1 MPPSV
6 EKGTVMG
13 RWIRLCG
20 VLVLSV
26 AGVWVL
32 GSTPSSARTTS
43 SNPAKHVAT
52 RYIVY
57 WDQNEEEDFFN
68 PATGQVGQLVPPYNP
83 NGQMCLFPDGSGRFV
98 TGYNPTLASQDNPG
112 SLKPAMEPPV
122 GEAEWDRNGN
132 FTGQTIYVPGPY
144 MLPGQSVG
152 GDIPPVPGSGV
163 FNDNGTFTGCVFDHH
178 ANLFAADLGT
188 AQGQFPSPDNGR
200 LIEWFA
206 PTYKSYCIVDG
217 PTSGG
222 VGPHHVDGAGG
233 LSQPG
238 DLAVDAGG
246 NVLVPEAGSV
256 ATPLSGEVLSI
267 NHRSLPQSAADC
279 GSDGVY
285 PASRLRTS
293 VLVQGSASLLPFPQS
308 VARDHKCRC
317 WAVASTIGDPAIA
330 WFDDQGHLL
339 SSRGVVPGEGVANV
353 GQDPTGYNPFGL
365 TFAPDGSAYFVDI
378 HIECS
383 APLTNCGPG
392 NNVGRIMR
400 VTFTNGVP
408 NPPVAIASG
417 YNFPT
422 SVTVC
427 LVHKQTCPL
436 PTAGVAR
443 TTH

>member
-1 MPPSV
+1 
-6 EKGTVMG
+6 MG
-13 RWIRLCG
+13 RRIRLCG
-20 VLVLSV
+20 VLALSAASV
-26 AGVWVL
+26 IVMV
-32 GSTPSSARTTS
+32 STPSSART
-43 SNPAKHVAT
+43 VASHRARHHT
-52 RYIVY
+52 TLRYLVY
-57 WDQNEEEDFFN
+57 WDQNEEQDFFD

-83 NGQMCLFPDGSGRFV
+83 NGQMCLFPDRSGRFV
-98 TGYNPTLASQDNPG
+98 TGYNPTQASQNNPG
-112 SLKPAMEPPV
+112 SLKPAMQPPV
-122 GEAEWDRNGN
+122 GEAVWDRNGA
-132 FTGQTIYVPGPY
+132 FTGRTIYVPGPY
-144 MLPGQSVG
+144 MLPGQTVG

-206 PTYKSYCIVDG
+206 PAYTNYCIVDG
-217 PTSGG
+217 PTAGG
-222 VGPHHVDGAGG
+222 VGGHHVDGTGG

-246 NVLVPEAGSV
+246 NILVPEAGST
-256 ATPLSGEVLSI
+256 ASPLSGMVLSV
-267 NHRSLPQSAADC
+267 NHRSLPKSSSDC
-279 GSDGVY
+279 GPDGVY

-293 VLVQGSASLLPFPQS
+293 VLVHGSASLLPFPQS
-308 VARDHKCRC
+308 VARDHRCHC

-330 WFDDQGHLL
+330 WFDNQGHFL
-339 SSRGVVPGEGVANV
+339 SSKGVVPGEGIASV
-353 GQDPTGYNPFGL
+353 GQDPNGYNPFGL
-365 TFAPDGSAYFVDI
+365 SFAPDGSAYFVDI

-408 NPPVAIASG
+408 NPPVAIAGG

-427 LVHKQTCPL
+427 VLRKQTCPL
-436 PTAGVAR
+436 PVANATR
-443 TTH
+443 TTR